1 MKGFSL
7 LILAFFITSCSML
20 SLLPGKH
27 VDVSPYAYGLGQA
40 RTGVER
46 YEALLNAHKAA
57 LELGVNVDYTG
68 IDTVWLEI
76 PQNPTRIPLTGYND
90 FGGCVFII
98 KNTSKVT
105 YLFEKEKKGT
115 AVVLDGQLIDS
126 GNFRSV
132 ESLRS
137 GNFLLLVE
145 DDNPWV
151 ANRKGYSYGHKRK
164 DILFIKNGLAV
175 NTVTMP
181 YNNVYSA
188 PKCSYIRV
196 DDEPLVIKNLTIE
209 RAPGCTFVTNI
220 SLISGVND
228 VRISNVKV
236 HTPAS
241 TLKDDRGFLIR
252 SCTNVSMDNVRIEG
266 TYSQVNHSGY
276 GVYLDNIWNFKASNM
291 YGKANW
297 GIFGNNNINVAV
309 IEDSQINR
317 FDIHCYGRDISFKNV
332 SFFDLYNQ
340 FSSVYGTI
348 RFDGCI
354 FTDFV
359 PVLNGGSY
367 NAYVGHE
374 IIFRDCVFN
383 ATPQNNQVIRFGN
396 LNGEVNERK
405 ELTEKCLPNVTI
417 KNLRVNLTG
426 GADTFYLFYGKQAS
440 KNAKAV
446 GYLSRIDIDG
456 LTIMSDE
463 GMPVKSMSLS
473 NVKLKTR
480 KDVDCQIKD
489 VVVIRKGALTKSAQ
503 SEKVLL
509 KMNLPLKGGKVTM
522 KNVKNLKLN

>member
-7 LILAFFITSCSML
+7 LTLAFFVTSCSVVTL
-20 SLLPGKH
+20 FPGRRE
-27 VDVSPYAYGLGQA
+27 DVSPYAFGLGQA

-46 YEALLNAHKAA
+46 YEALLKAHKAA
-57 LELGVNVDYTG
+57 QELRVNVDYTG
-68 IDTVWLEI
+68 IDTIRLEI
-76 PQNPTRIPLTGYND
+76 PRNPTRIPLTAYND
-90 FGGCVFII
+90 FNGCVFVIN
-98 KNTSKVT
+98 NTSKVT
-105 YLFEKEKKGT
+105 YLFEKVIEGT
-115 AVVLDGQLIDS
+115 PVAVDKRLIDS
-126 GNFRSV
+126 GYFRSV
-132 ESLRS
+132 EALKNGNSL
-137 GNFLLLVE
+137 LIIE

-151 ANRKGYSYGHKRK
+151 ANRKGHSYGHKRK
-164 DILFIKNGLAV
+164 DILLIRNGRAV
-175 NTVTMP
+175 NTAAMP
-181 YNNVYSA
+181 YNNEYSA
-188 PKCSYIRV
+188 PKCSFIRL
-196 DDEPLVIKNLTIE
+196 DDEPLVIKNLTVE
-209 RAPGCTFVTNI
+209 RAPGCTYVTNI

-228 VRISNVKV
+228 VRVSNVKV
-236 HTPAS
+236 HTPAN

-252 SCTNVSMDNVRIEG
+252 SCTNVSLDNVRIEG

-276 GVYLDNIWNFKASNM
+276 GVYLDNIWNFKASRM

-297 GIFGNNNINVAV
+297 GIFGNNNINVAS

-348 RFDGCI
+348 RFDGCV

-374 IIFRDCVFN
+374 IVFKDCVFN
-383 ATPQNNQVIRFGN
+383 VTPKNNQVIRLGN
-396 LNGEVNERK
+396 LNDEVNERK

-446 GYLSRIDIDG
+446 GYLSSIDIDG
-456 LTIMSDE
+456 LTIMSDD

-509 KMNLPLKGGKVTM
+509 KTNLPLKGGKVTM